1 VQSMGFGSLFNL
13 HPQIKFPRM
22 LVLCLLTKLDAEI
35 STLCFRIGENFP
47 VSQADVQLVLGLP
60 HTHKNI

>member
-1 VQSMGFGSLFNL
+1 
-13 HPQIKFPRM
+13 M